1 MGVYAVT
8 GAASGMGAASADR
21 LRAAGHTVITVDLKE
36 ADVVADLSTPAGRSA
51 AVRRTLERAGNRLDG
66 AVLAAGL
73 GPVPGKEHTLA
84 QVNVRGVIELLEGWR
99 PALAAAGNS
108 KVVVFGSNSTTTTPA
123 VPMSAVRAFL
133 AGDLEKGV
141 RRAGRIR
148 PAAAPFTYAAS
159 KIAVTH
165 WVRRNAVTPD
175 WAGAGIRLNVL
186 APGAVSTPPPRHSD
200 REPGGR
206 SGPEFPRPDRGGSV
220 SRTGLPSGWSS
231 CCPRPPTSSSARSWW
246 STAAAR
252 RGSVPS
258 TGRDRCRCGRCCGTC
273 GGCGASAADRGLRPP
288 LPPRSGPCARPI
300 RAWCRDYRRVTGPSA
315 DTPER
320 QVYAVCS

>member
-148 PAAAPFTYAAS
+148 PAAAPLHLRRVEDRRHPLGAPERGDPGLGGGGDPPERPRAGRGVDPPSSTLRSRARRAIGSGVSPSRSGGFGEPDRIAEWVEFMLSPAADFLVGS
-159 KIAVTH
+159 VVVVDGGSEAWFRAVD
-165 WVRRNAVTPD
+165 WPRPVPVRKVLRYVRRM
-175 WAGAGIRLNVL
+175 
-186 APGAVSTPPPRHSD
+186 
-200 REPGGR
+200 R
-206 SGPEFPRPDRGGSV
+206 SF
-220 SRTGLPSGWSS
+220 
-231 CCPRPPTSSSARSWW
+231 
-246 STAAAR
+246 R
-252 RGSVPS
+252 R
-258 TGRDRCRCGRCCGTC
+258 
-273 GGCGASAADRGLRPP
+273 
-288 LPPRSGPCARPI
+288 
-300 RAWCRDYRRVTGPSA
+300 
-315 DTPER
+315 
-320 QVYAVCS
+320 

>member
-8 GAASGMGAASADR
+8 GAASGMGAASANR
-21 LRAAGHTVITVDLKE
+21 LRAAGHTVITIDLKE
-36 ADVVADLSTPAGRSA
+36 GDVVADLATPAGRSA
-51 AVRRTLERAGNRLDG
+51 AVRQTLERAGNRLDG

-73 GPVPGKEHTLA
+73 GPVPGKEQTLA

-133 AGDLEKGV
+133 AGDLDKGV

-186 APGAVSTPPPRHSD
+186 APGAVATPLLDTQLASPEGD
-200 REPGGR
+200 RVRSFPVPIGGFGEPDRIAEWVEFMLSPAADFLVGSVVVVDGGSEAWFR
-206 SGPEFPRPDRGGSV
+206 AVDWPRPVPVRKV
-220 SRTGLPSGWSS
+220 LRYV
-231 CCPRPPTSSSARSWW
+231 RRMRSF
-246 STAAAR
+246 R
-252 RGSVPS
+252 R
-258 TGRDRCRCGRCCGTC
+258 
-273 GGCGASAADRGLRPP
+273 
-288 LPPRSGPCARPI
+288 
-300 RAWCRDYRRVTGPSA
+300 
-315 DTPER
+315 
-320 QVYAVCS
+320 

>member
-8 GAASGMGAASADR
+8 GAASGMGRAAADR
-21 LRAAGHTVITVDLKE
+21 LRAAGHTVIGIDLKE
-36 ADVVADLSTPAGRSA
+36 GDVVADLSTPAGRSD
-51 AVRRTLERAGNRLDG
+51 AVRQTLERAGNRLDG

-73 GPVPGKEHTLA
+73 GPVPGKEQAIA

-99 PALAAAGNS
+99 PALAATGNS

-165 WVRRNAVTPD
+165 WARRNAVTPD
-175 WAGAGIRLNVL
+175 WAGSGIRLNVL
-186 APGAVSTPPPRHSD
+186 APGAVATPLLETQLASPEDKRVRSFPVPIGGFGDPD
-200 REPGGR
+200 RIAEWVEFMLSPAADFLVGSVVVVDGGSEAWFR
-206 SGPEFPRPDRGGSV
+206 AVDWPRPVPVRKV
-220 SRTGLPSGWSS
+220 LRYV
-231 CCPRPPTSSSARSWW
+231 RRMRSF
-246 STAAAR
+246 R
-252 RGSVPS
+252 R
-258 TGRDRCRCGRCCGTC
+258 
-273 GGCGASAADRGLRPP
+273 
-288 LPPRSGPCARPI
+288 
-300 RAWCRDYRRVTGPSA
+300 
-315 DTPER
+315 
-320 QVYAVCS
+320 